1 MNPLC
6 FVLMPFGIK
15 KDDNNNEIDFNKIY
29 NNFIKPSIIDA
40 KLEPIRADEEQV
52 GGIIHKAMYERLM
65 LCDYAVAD
73 LSISNANIFY
83 ELGIRH
89 SFQPHCTISIF
100 EEKSILSFD
109 ISFLRSLP
117 YDRELKELDK
127 LKQQLTQKLLLAQKE
142 KNTDSPL
149 FQLVDGI
156 KPSNIEHIKT
166 DVFRNQV
173 EYNQKIKE
181 RLLLARK
188 HKDIQSLIDIENEI
202 NFDSVEIGVLVD
214 LFLSYRGIESFSNM
228 ISLVNKMPEVLSRTT
243 MIQEQY
249 GFALNREN
257 QKEDAIDVLE
267 AVILK
272 NGNNSETCGILARVY
287 KDKWNEALAK
297 GDTFNAK
304 GYLTKA
310 IKTYVNGF
318 ESDFR
323 DAYPGVNAVTL
334 MDIANDPRKDELIPI
349 VKYAVKQK
357 MKNSSDYWD
366 YATLLE
372 LHILDNNEEAAN
384 GILFEVIENI
394 REPFEP
400 KTTANNIKMI
410 RMNKESK
417 ELNCDWIKGIEEKL
431 LRNN

>member
-1 MNPLC
+1 MFKMNPLC

-202 NFDSVEIGVLVD
+202 NKHNAKIQWTTPPKK
-214 LFLSYRGIESFSNM
+214 
-228 ISLVNKMPEVLSRTT
+228 ISCFVLSDRS
-243 MIQEQY
+243 
-249 GFALNREN
+249 GF
-257 QKEDAIDVLE
+257 
-267 AVILK
+267 LK
-272 NGNNSETCGILARVY
+272 Y
-287 KDKWNEALAK
+287 
-297 GDTFNAK
+297 
-304 GYLTKA
+304 
-310 IKTYVNGF
+310 
-318 ESDFR
+318 
-323 DAYPGVNAVTL
+323 
-334 MDIANDPRKDELIPI
+334 
-349 VKYAVKQK
+349 
-357 MKNSSDYWD
+357 
-366 YATLLE
+366 
-372 LHILDNNEEAAN
+372 
-384 GILFEVIENI
+384 
-394 REPFEP
+394 
-400 KTTANNIKMI
+400 
-410 RMNKESK
+410 
-417 ELNCDWIKGIEEKL
+417 
-431 LRNN
+431 

>member
-1 MNPLC
+1 M
-6 FVLMPFGIK
+6 
-15 KDDNNNEIDFNKIY
+15 
-29 NNFIKPSIIDA
+29 
-40 KLEPIRADEEQV
+40 
-52 GGIIHKAMYERLM
+52 
-65 LCDYAVAD
+65 
-73 LSISNANIFY
+73 
-83 ELGIRH
+83 
-89 SFQPHCTISIF
+89 
-100 EEKSILSFD
+100 
-109 ISFLRSLP
+109 
-117 YDRELKELDK
+117 
-127 LKQQLTQKLLLAQKE
+127 
-142 KNTDSPL
+142 
-149 FQLVDGI
+149 
-156 KPSNIEHIKT
+156 
-166 DVFRNQV
+166 
-173 EYNQKIKE
+173 
-181 RLLLARK
+181 
-188 HKDIQSLIDIENEI
+188 
-202 NFDSVEIGVLVD
+202 
-214 LFLSYRGIESFSNM
+214 
-228 ISLVNKMPEVLSRTT
+228 
-243 MIQEQY
+243 
-249 GFALNREN
+249 
-257 QKEDAIDVLE
+257 
-267 AVILK
+267 
-272 NGNNSETCGILARVY
+272 
-287 KDKWNEALAK
+287 
-297 GDTFNAK
+297 
-304 GYLTKA
+304 TKA